1 MGFNFVTGMEPG
13 DSSSVYS
20 GYGYTPNTLTDD
32 EFIVRDAECAA
43 HSKAYAA
50 YHAEVQGNHPL
61 LYRWMA
67 DNPHPMGTDYELST
81 VLELRRKLQA
91 KA

>member
-1 MGFNFVTGMEPG
+1 MGFNFVTGMEPC
-13 DSSSVYS
+13 DSTSVYS

-32 EFIVRDAECAA
+32 EHRVLDAASAA
-43 HSKAYAA
+43 HSAA
-50 YHAEVQGNHPL
+50 YRAYYAEVQGNHPL

-67 DNPHPMGTDYELST
+67 DNPHPMGTGYELSN

-91 KA
+91 TA